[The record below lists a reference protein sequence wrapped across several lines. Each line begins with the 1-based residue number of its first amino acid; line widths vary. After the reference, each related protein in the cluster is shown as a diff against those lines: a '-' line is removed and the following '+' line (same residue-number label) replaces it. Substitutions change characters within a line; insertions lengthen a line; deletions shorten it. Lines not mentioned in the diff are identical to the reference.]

1 MSNLYNQNIGIN
13 YKGILNLDTT
23 INTPL
28 DTTLRAVTDGMGTSS
43 PLQLSTEQV
52 GISRTVALSAGATN
66 PRLFNEVYTI
76 NNSGAQTGTLTGLF
90 LNATET
96 ALNGITHNLM
106 DLQVGGVS
114 RARIGND
121 GCYNMAGSNFGIILN
136 NGSSNYIRIAYTGT
150 DARIDSN
157 GIVFA
162 NISGAAFTG
171 LLKIG
176 GTTSSFPAIKRN
188 GAAIDFR
195 LADDSGYCAVNALTA
210 TFKTTNANANGTLS
224 IGNNSATTIM
234 SLTDTGSALTLLQFR
249 ADGVNFT
256 DLGTKGIVIQST
268 GYATNANAS
277 AILDVI
283 STTKGFLMPR
293 MTYAQMKAIGTPAT
307 GLQVYN
313 TDNNTPQVYDGTG
326 YQILGTSV
334 VIGTISA
341 GATTLSCDNGNIF
354 ALTLVNGTPTA
365 ITLSNARPS
374 TFVINLKQ
382 PAGGSSTVTW
392 ATTIVWAGGSAPTL
406 TTTANYLDVVTLIY
420 DGTTWRGTATLNF
433 AS

>member
-28 DTTLRAVTDGMGTSS
+28 DATLRAVTDGMGTSS
-43 PLQLSTEQV
+43 PLQLSTDQV

-76 NNSGAQTGTLTGLF
+76 NNSGAQTGALTGFF

-114 RARIGND
+114 KVKVNNIGSQTLA
-121 GCYNMAGSNFGIILN
+121 YSLTV
-136 NGSSNYIRIAYTGT
+136 GSSSAHYIQLGVGLVLRSATDGQATFLNGAETGFTRI
-150 DARIDSN
+150 N
-157 GIVFA
+157 
-162 NISGAAFTG
+162 
-171 LLKIG
+171 LG

-188 GAAIDFR
+188 GAVIDFR
-195 LADDSGYCAVNALTA
+195 LADDSGYANVTGQELGANVGFFAPNSTELRGTYLRA
-210 TFKTTNANANGTLS
+210 RSSTF
-224 IGNNSATTIM
+224 IGFADSTQGIVLDSSATTP
-234 SLTDTGSALTLLQFR
+234 S
-249 ADGVNFT
+249 
-256 DLGTKGIVIQST
+256 
-268 GYATNANAS
+268 AS
-277 AILDVI
+277 AILQTN
-283 STTKGFLMPR
+283 STTKGFLPPR
-293 MTYAQMKAIGTPAT
+293 MTYAQMKAIASPAT

-334 VIGTISA
+334 VTGTISA

-365 ITLSNARPS
+365 ITLNNARPS

-382 PAGGSSTVTW
+382 PAGGSATVTW
-392 ATTIVWAGGSAPTL
+392 TTTIVWAGGTAPTL
-406 TTTANYLDVVTLIY
+406 TTTANYIDIVTLIY
-420 DGTTWRGTATLNF
+420 DGTTWRVTATLNF

>member
-1 MSNLYNQNIGIN
+1 MNIYNQNIGQN
-13 YKGILNLDTT
+13 YKGILNLDATT

-28 DTTLRAVTDGMGTSS
+28 DATLRAVTDGMGTSS
-43 PLQLSTEQV
+43 LLQLSTEAV
-52 GISRTVALSAGATN
+52 GLSRTVNLAAGATN

-96 ALNGITHNLM
+96 ALNGITHNLL

-114 RARIGND
+114 RFLVA
-121 GCYNMAGSNFGIILN
+121 N
-136 NGSSNYIRIAYTGT
+136 NGGLSLNGT
-150 DARIDSN
+150 VNAQGN
-157 GIVFA
+157 L
-162 NISGAAFTG
+162 ISGATQDIGFSSRS
-171 LLKIG
+171 LLSSPSNGVLTIKNAAGTDFSRLQLG

-195 LADDSGYCAVNALTA
+195 LADDSGYCNANIGNLNANFCVYEGGRIYLNLTA
-210 TFKTTNANANGTLS
+210 ARLA
-224 IGNNSATTIM
+224 
-234 SLTDTGSALTLLQFR
+234 
-249 ADGVNFT
+249 V
-256 DLGTKGIVIQST
+256 QST
-268 GYATNANAS
+268 GVTIATAESLNNHAS
-277 AILDVI
+277 SILDI
-283 STTKGFLMPR
+283 RSTTQGFLMPR

-334 VIGTISA
+334 VTGTISA

-382 PAGGSSTVTW
+382 PAGGSATVTW
-392 ATTIVWAGGSAPTL
+392 STTIVWAGGSAPTL
-406 TTTANYLDVVTLIY
+406 TTTANYLDIVTLIY

>member
-28 DTTLRAVTDGMGTSS
+28 DATLRAVTDGMGTSS
-43 PLQLSTEQV
+43 PLQLSTDQV

-76 NNSGAQTGTLTGLF
+76 NNSGAQTGALTGFF

-114 RARIGND
+114 KVKVNNIGSQTLA
-121 GCYNMAGSNFGIILN
+121 YSLTV
-136 NGSSNYIRIAYTGT
+136 GSSSAHYIQLGVGLVLRSATDGQATFLNGAETGFTRI
-150 DARIDSN
+150 N
-157 GIVFA
+157 
-162 NISGAAFTG
+162 
-171 LLKIG
+171 LG

-188 GAAIDFR
+188 GAVIDFR
-195 LADDSGYCAVNALTA
+195 LADDSGYANVTGQELGANVGFFAPNSTELRGTYLRA
-210 TFKTTNANANGTLS
+210 RSSTF
-224 IGNNSATTIM
+224 IGFADSTQGIVLDSSATTP
-234 SLTDTGSALTLLQFR
+234 S
-249 ADGVNFT
+249 
-256 DLGTKGIVIQST
+256 
-268 GYATNANAS
+268 AS
-277 AILDVI
+277 AILQTN
-283 STTKGFLMPR
+283 STTKGFLPPR
-293 MTYAQMKAIGTPAT
+293 MTYAQMKAIASPAT

-334 VIGTISA
+334 VTGTISA

-365 ITLSNARPS
+365 ITLNNARPS

-382 PAGGSSTVTW
+382 PAGGSATVTW
-392 ATTIVWAGGSAPTL
+392 TTTIVWAGGTAPTL
-406 TTTANYLDVVTLIY
+406 TTTANYIDIVTLIY